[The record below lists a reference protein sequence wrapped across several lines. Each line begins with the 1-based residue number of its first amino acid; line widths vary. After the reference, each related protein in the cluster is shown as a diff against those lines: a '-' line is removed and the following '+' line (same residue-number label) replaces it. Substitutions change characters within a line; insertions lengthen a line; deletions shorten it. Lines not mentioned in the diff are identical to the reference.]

1 MDSAADGLRKMLTQT
16 AFAELVGIG
25 QPAVSD
31 LMRRGVI
38 SSGDTADRWLKQYC
52 AHLREQAAGR
62 AAAGELDL
70 AAERAA
76 LAREQRDRIAMQNAV
91 TRREL
96 APVAT
101 LEMALATMG
110 RKVGAA
116 LEAIPVNIK
125 RRSKNLTAEDIEII
139 TGEINRAR
147 NIAAAAQLEEDDGHV
162 GDSEGDPPG
171 AEEP

>member
-1 MDSAADGLRKMLTQT
+1 MVDLQAPMTQT
-16 AFAELVGIG
+16 AFGRLVGIS
-25 QPAVSD
+25 QQAVSD
-31 LMRRGVI
+31 LLRREVLLPGQP
-38 SSGDTADRWLKQYC
+38 GATWLECYC

-96 APVAT
+96 APIAT
-101 LEMALATMG
+101 LEMALATVG
-110 RKVGAA
+110 RKISAV
-116 LEAIPVNIK
+116 LESIPVSIK
-125 RRSKNLTAEDIEII
+125 RRSKNLTAEDIAII

-147 NIAAAAQLEEDDGHV
+147 NIAAAAQLEEDDGDV
-162 GDSEGDPPG
+162 GDSEGDQPG
-171 AEEP
+171 PEEP

>member
-1 MDSAADGLRKMLTQT
+1 MVDLQSPMTQ
-16 AFAELVGIG
+16 AVFGQLVGIS
-25 QPAVSD
+25 QQAVSD
-31 LMRRGVI
+31 LLRRDVLVAGESAAI
-38 SSGDTADRWLKQYC
+38 WLQCYC

-70 AAERAA
+70 ATERAA

-101 LEMALATMG
+101 LEMALATIG
-110 RKVGAA
+110 RKVAA
-116 LEAIPVNIK
+116 VLEAIPVAIK

-147 NIAAAAQLEEDDGHV
+147 NIAAAAQLEEDDDGHV
-162 GDSEGDPPG
+162 GDTEGDTPG
-171 AEEP
+171 PEEP

>member
-1 MDSAADGLRKMLTQT
+1 MVDLQSPTTQAAFGR
-16 AFAELVGIG
+16 LVGIS
-25 QPAVSD
+25 QQAVSD
-31 LMRRGVI
+31 LLRREVLRTGQPAGV
-38 SSGDTADRWLKQYC
+38 WLECYC

-110 RKVGAA
+110 RKVAA
-116 LEAIPVNIK
+116 VLESIPVNIK
-125 RRSKNLTAEDIEII
+125 RRSKNLTAEDIAII

-162 GDSEGDPPG
+162 GDSEGDTPG
-171 AEEP
+171 PEEP

>member
-1 MDSAADGLRKMLTQT
+1 MVDLQAPMTQAAFGR
-16 AFAELVGIG
+16 LVGIS
-25 QPAVSD
+25 QQAVSD
-31 LMRRGVI
+31 LLRREVLRPGQVGGV
-38 SSGDTADRWLKQYC
+38 WLECYC

-96 APVAT
+96 APISM

-110 RKVGAA
+110 RQVVAV
-116 LEAIPVNIK
+116 LESIPVNIK
-125 RRSKNLTAEDIEII
+125 RRSKNLTAEDIAII

-147 NIAAAAQLEEDDGHV
+147 NIAAAAQLEEDDGDV

>member
-1 MDSAADGLRKMLTQT
+1 
-16 AFAELVGIG
+16 
-25 QPAVSD
+25 
-31 LMRRGVI
+31 
-38 SSGDTADRWLKQYC
+38 
-52 AHLREQAAGR
+52 
-62 AAAGELDL
+62 
-70 AAERAA
+70 

-110 RKVGAA
+110 RKVAA
-116 LEAIPVNIK
+116 VLESIPVNIK
-125 RRSKNLTAEDIEII
+125 RRSKNLTAEDIAII

-162 GDSEGDPPG
+162 GDSEGDTPG
-171 AEEP
+171 PEEP